1 MGYTPV
7 GEEGSRLRFQGA
19 SADHGQYV
27 DLLVQ
32 PGLGYGQLGAG
43 SVHHV
48 AFRTADD
55 AEQLEY
61 KDALTA
67 VGLGPTPV
75 QDRQYFHSIYFRE
88 PAGTLFEIATD
99 APGFAWDEPVDS
111 LGRELKL
118 PPWLEG
124 QRAVVDARL
133 PVLVSRNMRRG
144 VTCVAAP
151 GTVCERQKSMTIVH
165 EPACLHG
172 GVPLEQADV
181 AVILLHGRGC
191 VGPEHPHAGR

>member
-1 MGYTPV
+1 MRGRRPRCWSTTWATRRWAKKAV
-7 GEEGSRLRFQGA
+7 A
-19 SADHGQYV
+19 SASRAR
-27 DLLVQ
+27 
-32 PGLGYGQLGAG
+32 PPTTA
-43 SVHHV
+43 STWTCWSSPAWATASWAPAPVHHV

-133 PVLVSRNMRRG
+133 PVLVNPG
-144 VTCVAAP
+144 ICAA
-151 GTVCERQKSMTIVH
+151 E
-165 EPACLHG
+165 
-172 GVPLEQADV
+172 
-181 AVILLHGRGC
+181 
-191 VGPEHPHAGR
+191 